1 MANSAKVEK
10 EERIWDDPMPVDQKI
25 PVALS
30 SKHLIEQQ
38 TVFLQDNPE
47 YIYRY
52 LQDMRWN
59 NQRATGYTFGLLFIC
74 IGVMIH
80 FMPLLLPEMTND
92 DLIVSF
98 LLGGVGMF
106 IIATV
111 MAKVQQV

>member
-10 EERIWDDPMPVDQKI
+10 KERIWDDPLPADQKI
-25 PVALS
+25 PIAIS

-59 NQRATGYTFGLLFIC
+59 NQRATGYTLGLIFIC
-74 IGVMIH
+74 VGVMLYFI
-80 FMPLLLPEMTND
+80 PLLSPEMTTD
-92 DLIVSF
+92 DITISF

-106 IIATV
+106 IISTV
-111 MAKVQQV
+111 MVKVQQA